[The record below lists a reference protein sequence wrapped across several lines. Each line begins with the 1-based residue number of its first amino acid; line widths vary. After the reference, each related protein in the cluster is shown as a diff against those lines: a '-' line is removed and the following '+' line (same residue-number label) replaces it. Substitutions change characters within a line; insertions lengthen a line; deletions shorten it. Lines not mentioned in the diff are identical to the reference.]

1 MGTLLCLGTNRIHW
15 RVAEEY
21 SRATRLFFCKTKMK
35 VSKREQNWQ
44 EHYAQLLAYV
54 REHRH
59 LPDKRKVENRGLLN
73 WWKYNRKLILQGK
86 LDAHHI
92 QLLDQLSRMREGC
105 GTD

>member
-1 MGTLLCLGTNRIHW
+1 MCLGSNRIHW

-21 SRATRLFFCKTKMK
+21 SRATRLFLYKTKMK

-86 LDAHHI
+86 LDAYHI

>member
-1 MGTLLCLGTNRIHW
+1 
-15 RVAEEY
+15 
-21 SRATRLFFCKTKMK
+21 MK

-44 EHYAQLLAYV
+44 ERYAQLLAYV

>member
-1 MGTLLCLGTNRIHW
+1 
-15 RVAEEY
+15 
-21 SRATRLFFCKTKMK
+21 MK

-73 WWKYNRKLILQGK
+73 WWKYNKKQLKAGVIDDTRKRMLEV
-86 LDAHHI
+86 
-92 QLLDQLSRMREGC
+92 LSSTRTIHSLFDDDNE
-105 GTD
+105 

>member
-1 MGTLLCLGTNRIHW
+1 
-15 RVAEEY
+15 
-21 SRATRLFFCKTKMK
+21 MK

-54 REHRH
+54 WEHRH
-59 LPDKRKVENRGLLN
+59 RPDKRKVENRGLLN

>member
-1 MGTLLCLGTNRIHW
+1 MCLGSNRIHW

-21 SRATRLFFCKTKMK
+21 SRATRLFLYKTKMK

-54 REHRH
+54 QEHRH

>member
-1 MGTLLCLGTNRIHW
+1 MIHW

-21 SRATRLFFCKTKMK
+21 SRATRLFLYKTKMK

>member
-1 MGTLLCLGTNRIHW
+1 
-15 RVAEEY
+15 
-21 SRATRLFFCKTKMK
+21 MK

-73 WWKYNRKLILQGK
+73 WWKYNRKLGSHEKPCGLCV
-86 LDAHHI
+86 DVC
-92 QLLDQLSRMREGC
+92 QLIIK
-105 GTD
+105 